1 LLNKNWKLEQVAKLQ
16 FFNEI
21 ESPTVKLEPSIRGL
35 AWDGRIYENIAGQP
49 RAMRTGNFPFDPNA
63 EYGDYVI
70 DRGAVPGKPG
80 EFYEVIDRAV
90 AAREATKQS
99 DANTSFVFF
108 QKTQI
113 PGGTKPV
120 YRFES
125 P

>member
-1 LLNKNWKLEQVAKLQ
+1 
-16 FFNEI
+16 
-21 ESPTVKLEPSIRGL
+21 
-35 AWDGRIYENIAGQP
+35 
-49 RAMRTGNFPFDPNA
+49 MRTSKFPFDPNA

-125 P
+125 PSGQQSFQDFVSKPPSGAAGMPRRVGLF